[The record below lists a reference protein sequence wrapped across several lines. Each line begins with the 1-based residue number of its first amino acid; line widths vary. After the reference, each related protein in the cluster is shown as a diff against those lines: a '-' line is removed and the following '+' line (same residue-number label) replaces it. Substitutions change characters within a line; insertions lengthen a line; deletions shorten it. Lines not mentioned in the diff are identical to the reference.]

1 MNIDLTGQTA
11 LITGASRGIGA
22 AIFSPAGRGGRG
34 RCRHRHRR
42 FRLGG
47 DSPMRQSM
55 QLSRRGRSPTT
66 PPTPNRARALIGEA
80 ENLLQSSPDIVVCNA
95 AVNADGLLMR
105 MKEDDWTRVLRT
117 NLDGIFYLARAAVGG
132 MIKKKRGRIIA
143 VSSVVA
149 AAGSAGQT
157 NYCAAKAGAE
167 GFIRAL
173 AREVAARGITAN
185 AIAPGFVETDM
196 TAKLPPALR
205 EKYLENVPLKRAG
218 VPDDIAGGRAVFGVG
233 GRVLHHRPNASH
245 QRRHADAISM
255 RQPRGK
261 VAKLSADA
269 LQFFSQTFF

>member
-22 AIFSPAGRGGRG
+22 AIFR
-34 RCRHRHRR
+34 
-42 FRLGG
+42 RLGEAGASVVGTATG
-47 DSPMRQSM
+47 DSG
-55 QLSRRGRSPTT
+55 LEAIRRCAKTCNFRGEAVAYDAADSEQ
-66 PPTPNRARALIGEA
+66 ARALIGEA

-218 VPDDIAGGRAVFGVG
+218 VPDDIAAAALFLASEGASYITGQTLHINGGM
-233 GRVLHHRPNASH
+233 L
-245 QRRHADAISM
+245 M
-255 RQPRGK
+255 R
-261 VAKLSADA
+261 
-269 LQFFSQTFF
+269 